1 MTISEFSI
9 KRPVTTMMIIISM
22 VVLGVMTLTNLKAER
37 LPKFNIPVA
46 SITTTWTGAS
56 PEDME
61 KLVTY
66 EIEDALSSVEG
77 ITRVTTE
84 STMGRSQII
93 VEFRYGED
101 IDSKVNDLVTE
112 VSRIRADLPDD
123 IDEPRIRK
131 SGSSGDM
138 VMMLSITG
146 EDQIQLKSFAENVVK
161 PRFERIDGAGEIS
174 IRGGFEKEILIEI
187 DPDKLEGYGLN
198 ITDIYNLVR
207 NASVNFPAGYI
218 REGDKEFLVRV
229 FGEAETLEEMRSI
242 VVKNDGAQT
251 LFLTDVAD
259 VRIDVKDREDYG
271 RTNGRDN
278 IIVWVQKSDT
288 GNILDIADTVKREL
302 VELEPLLPEGA
313 GFEINV
319 DSSKDVVNS
328 INSVKNNAMTGL
340 VLASII
346 LFVFLKD
353 LRATIVIAIS
363 IPVSVIATFSMFG
376 AKGMSLNLISLMGLS
391 LGVGMLVD
399 NSIVVLDNIFR
410 HLTELKKPRMEAASD
425 GASEMVVPIIA
436 STATTVAVFLPIVIR
451 EGLAK
456 EIFHDMSYSIAFSLL
471 ASLIVAVTF
480 VPMVCSRILSSDKK
494 LDAEGKVIKGVKEIY
509 TKLLRRA
516 LRFRV
521 VTIVITILLFIG
533 VVGTGVKSVG
543 GGFFPTTD
551 DGVYTIVGDMPSG
564 MDVAKVNR
572 VAQVFEE
579 AAANHPATKIYTTS
593 VSKDVTTVVV
603 NIGTP
608 SERELDV
615 SVFDVV
621 RDIRRELTGKVPDV
635 NLIVLPKFVR
645 GAGSSDMSLI
655 LKSDDVLQ
663 MESYAREIQRR
674 METTPGLTDVT
685 NSMLGG
691 NPEARLILDRKKL
704 EYYGIKVTDLTFA
717 VSYQIRGGTPV
728 TIKTGNDELDVTVQL
743 KKEYRESTDLLMDA
757 RIATGEGGSVKLR
770 DIATLE
776 IVEGAAGIEKEDRIR
791 MIELQANTVGEMD
804 LVNAQRAVEKIID
817 DLNLPRSVTYSFGG
831 DGKDLQDVMG
841 QLIFAFMVAIFLIYF
856 ILAAQFESY
865 ILPFIV
871 MGSVPLSVIGVYAGL
886 MLTREDTN
894 VMVFVG
900 IIMLAGIVVNNAI
913 VLIDYMNLL
922 KARGITGNEAIME
935 AGRTRL
941 RPIIMTTMTTVF
953 GMMPLAF
960 GIGQGSEMY
969 KGMAIAVIFG
979 LTFSTLLT
987 LVFIPVLYSV
997 YSSAMERIEAFRKIK
1012 TQAKSELKI
1021 ELEGERD

>member
-22 VVLGVMTLTNLKAER
+22 VVMGVMTLTNLKAER

-46 SITTTWTGAS
+46 SIVTTWTGAS

-66 EIEDALSSVEG
+66 EIEDALSAVEG

-84 STMGRSQII
+84 STMGRSLIV

-112 VSRIRADLPDD
+112 VSRIRSDLPDD
-123 IDEPRIRK
+123 INEPRIRK

-138 VMMLSITG
+138 VMMVSITG
-146 EDQIQLKSFAENVVK
+146 QDQIRLKSFAENVVK
-161 PRFERIDGAGEIS
+161 PRFERIAGVGEIN

-198 ITDIYNLVR
+198 ITDVYNVIK
-207 NASVNFPAGYI
+207 NASINFPAGYI

-229 FGEAETLEEMRSI
+229 FGEAETLEEIKAI

-251 LFLTDVAD
+251 LFLTDVAN

-271 RTNGRDN
+271 RTNGKDN
-278 IIVWVQKSDT
+278 IIVWIEKSDT
-288 GNILDIADTVKREL
+288 GNVLDIADTVKNEL
-302 VELEPLLPEGA
+302 IELEPQLPEGST
-313 GFEINV
+313 FEINV
-319 DSSKDVVNS
+319 DSSTDVINS
-328 INSVKNNAMTGL
+328 IASVKSNAVTGL
-340 VLASII
+340 ILASIV
-346 LFVFLKD
+346 LLVFLKD
-353 LRATIVIAIS
+353 IRATIVIAIS

-376 AKGMSLNLISLMGLS
+376 TKGMSINIISLMGLS

-410 HLTELKKPRMEAASD
+410 HLTELKKPRIEAASD

-471 ASLIVAVTF
+471 ASLIVAITF
-480 VPMVCSRILSSDKK
+480 VPMVCSKVLSSDKK
-494 LDAEGKVIKGVKEIY
+494 LDAEGKIMKAVKEVYSKILAKAL
-509 TKLLRRA
+509 KL
-516 LRFRV
+516 RV
-521 VTIVITILLFIG
+521 VTVVATIILFVV
-533 VVGTGVKSVG
+533 VVGAGVKNVG
-543 GGFFPTTD
+543 GGFFPNTD

-564 MDVAKVNR
+564 LDVAKVNR
-572 VAQVFEE
+572 ISKVFEE
-579 AAANHPATKIYTTS
+579 AAANHPATQIYTTS
-593 VSKDVTTVVV
+593 VSKDTTTVVV

-608 SERELDV
+608 SERNIDS
-615 SVFDVV
+615 SVFDIVEE
-621 RDIRRELTGKVPDV
+621 IRRELTGKVPDV
-635 NLIVLPKFVR
+635 NLIVVPKFVR

-655 LKSDDVLQ
+655 LKSDDVIQLQ
-663 MESYAREIQRR
+663 EYAREIQKR
-674 METTPGLTDVT
+674 MEATPGLADVT

-691 NPEARLILDRKKL
+691 NPEARIILDRKKL

-717 VSYQIRGGTPV
+717 ISYQIRGGQPV

-743 KKEYRESTDLLMDA
+743 KKEYRESTELLMDS
-757 RIATGEGGSVKLR
+757 RVSTENGSSVKLR
-770 DIATLE
+770 DIATLQ

-791 MIELQANTVGEMD
+791 MVELEANTTGGMD
-804 LVNAQRAVEKIID
+804 LVKGQEAVEKIIE
-817 DLNLPRSVTYSFGG
+817 DLKLPRGVDYSFGG
-831 DGKDLQDVMG
+831 DGKDLQDVSS
-841 QLIFAFMVAIFLIYF
+841 QLVFAFMVAIFLIYF

-871 MGSVPLSVIGVYAGL
+871 MGSVPLSIIGVYAGL
-886 MLTREDTN
+886 MLTGEGTN

-922 KARGITGNEAIME
+922 KARGIVGDKAIME

-941 RPIIMTTMTTVF
+941 RPIVMTTMTTVF
-953 GMMPLAF
+953 GMMPMAF

-987 LVFIPVLYSV
+987 LVFIPVLYSL
-997 YSSAMERIEAFRKIK
+997 YTSMMNRIEKFRNK
-1012 TQAKSELKI
+1012 
-1021 ELEGERD
+1021 

>member
-1 MTISEFSI
+1 MTIAEFSI
-9 KRPVTTMMIIISM
+9 KRPVTTMMIIVSM
-22 VVLGVMTLTNLKAER
+22 VVLGIMTLTNLKAER

-46 SITTTWTGAS
+46 SIVTTWTGAS

-66 EIEDALSSVEG
+66 EIEDALSAVEG

-84 STMGRSQII
+84 STMGKSVIV

-101 IDSKVNDLVTE
+101 IDTKVNDIVTE
-112 VSRIRADLPDD
+112 VSRIRSDLPDD
-123 IDEPRIRK
+123 IDEPRVRK

-146 EDQIQLKSFAENVVK
+146 EDQIRLKSFAENVVK
-161 PRFERIDGAGEIS
+161 PRFERIEGVGEINV
-174 IRGGFEKEILIEI
+174 RGGFEKEILIEI

-198 ITDIYNLVR
+198 ITDVYNLVKA
-207 NASVNFPAGYI
+207 ASINFPAGYI

-229 FGEAETLEEMRSI
+229 FGEAETLEQVREI

-251 LFLTDVAD
+251 LFLTDIAN

-278 IIVWVQKSDT
+278 IIVWIEKSDT
-288 GNILDIADTVKREL
+288 GNVLDIADIIKKEL
-302 VELEPLLPEGA
+302 VNLEPLLPEGA

-319 DSSKDVVNS
+319 DASTDVINS
-328 INSVKNNAMTGL
+328 IDSVKGNAMTGL
-340 VLASII
+340 VLASIVLLI
-346 LFVFLKD
+346 FLKD
-353 LRATIVIAIS
+353 IRATIVIAIS

-376 AKGMSLNLISLMGLS
+376 AKDMSLNLISLMGLS

-410 HLTELKKPRMEAASD
+410 HLTELKKPRMEAAAD
-425 GASEMVVPIIA
+425 GASEMIVPIIA

-456 EIFHDMSYSIAFSLL
+456 EIFHDMSFSIAFSLL
-471 ASLIVAVTF
+471 ASLIVAITF
-480 VPMVCSRILSSDKK
+480 VPMVCSKVLNSEKK
-494 LDAEGKVIKGVKEIY
+494 LDAEGKLMSAVKGGYI
-509 TKLLRRA
+509 KLLEKA
-516 LRFRV
+516 LRFRL
-521 VTIVITILLFIG
+521 VTVIITIALFVG
-533 VVGTGVKSVG
+533 VVGAGVKNVG
-543 GGFFPTTD
+543 GGFFPNTD

-564 MDVAKVNR
+564 LDVAKVNR
-572 VAQVFEE
+572 VAKVFEE

-593 VSKDVTTVVV
+593 VSKDSTSVVV

-621 RDIRRELTGKVPDV
+621 GEIRKELTGKVPDV
-635 NLIVLPKFVR
+635 NLIVVPKFVR

-663 MESYAREIQRR
+663 LNQYSREIQRR
-674 METTPGLTDVT
+674 METTPGLADVT

-704 EYYGIKVTDLTFA
+704 EYYGIKMTDLTFA
-717 VSYQIRGGTPV
+717 VSYQIRGGAPV

-757 RIATGEGGSVKLR
+757 RIATGNGGSVKLR
-770 DIATLE
+770 DIASLQ

-791 MIELQANTVGEMD
+791 MVELEANTTGGMD

-817 DLNLPRSVTYSFGG
+817 DLNLPRSISYSFGG
-831 DGKDLQDVMG
+831 DGKDLQDVTG
-841 QLIFAFMVAIFLIYF
+841 QLVFAFMVAIFLIYF

-865 ILPFIV
+865 ILPLIV
-871 MGSVPLSVIGVYAGL
+871 MGSVPLSVIGVFAGL
-886 MLTREDTN
+886 MITGEDTN

-922 KARGITGNEAIME
+922 KARGVEGKEAIME

-987 LVFIPVLYSV
+987 LVFIPVLYSF
-997 YSSAMERIEAFRKIK
+997 YESMMKKIEGFRKK
-1012 TQAKSELKI
+1012 
-1021 ELEGERD
+1021 